1 MVIIS
6 LILITLCMLI
16 RGDILRRNYLKML
29 VTLSGQRVKRWNHV
43 RTVQARDIQHVYT
56 LPHVVTPWKPRDSC
70 LSNRSYAVGNPVIP
84 TRAMHYNK
92 ATIGK
97 GNKRNAYSSW
107 RRWWKWTKARIQ
119 TRHFWLQEK
128 RRMLK
133 TSLIYKLNLITSN
146 F

>member
-1 MVIIS
+1 MIIS
-6 LILITLCMLI
+6 LIPVTLCMLI

-29 VTLSGQRVKRWNHV
+29 VTLLGQRVKRWNHV
-43 RTVQARDIQHVYT
+43 RTVCGNAMKTTRFMFIKSILHCK
-56 LPHVVTPWKPRDSC
+56 H
-70 LSNRSYAVGNPVIP
+70 VGNPVIP

-133 TSLIYKLNLITSN
+133 ISLIYKLNLITSN

>member
-1 MVIIS
+1 MYVNQGWYSKEKLLEDASNSIGS
-6 LILITLCMLI
+6 KSKAL
-16 RGDILRRNYLKML
+16 
-29 VTLSGQRVKRWNHV
+29 
-43 RTVQARDIQHVYT
+43 
-56 LPHVVTPWKPRDSC
+56 KPRPYGTSAWHTTCIHTPSC
-70 LSNRSYAVGNPVIP
+70 GNAMKTTRFMFIKSILHCKHVGNPVIP

-133 TSLIYKLNLITSN
+133 ISLIYKLNLITSN